1 MSKPFVSV
9 LTPTYNRRHFIP
21 QIIKCFLAQTYPRD
35 KMEWIVLDDGTD
47 KVGDL
52 FKDVPCVRY
61 IAVEGKMM
69 IGAKRNRLNAEAKGE
84 IMVCMDDDDYY
95 PPERVSHAV
104 IKLTGSPHQIAGSSE
119 LYMYYTTSGEIW
131 RVGPY
136 NPNHGTNGTLAY
148 KRPYAKKHKYD
159 ETVAYAEEKSFLDG
173 WKHSMVQLDS
183 IKVMLVIAHTSNTFG
198 KEGLRDRAL
207 ARRAELT
214 AKEERGEALTIEEKI
229 EKGLIV
235 KTAMKLN
242 NFIRSA
248 EMRAFYKL
256 PVSASLAPPAPP
268 IVLNV

>member
-52 FKDVPCVRY
+52 FKDVPCVKY
-61 IAVEGKMM
+61 IPVDGKMM
-69 IGAKRNRLNAEAKGE
+69 IGAKRNRLNLEAKGE

-104 IKLTGSPHQIAGSSE
+104 SKLVSCPHELAGSSE
-119 LYMYYTTSGEIW
+119 LYMYYTTNGEIW

-148 KRPYAKKHKYD
+148 KRSYAKTHKYD

-173 WKHSMVQLDS
+173 WKHRMVQLDS
-183 IKVMLVIAHTSNTFG
+183 MKVMLVIAHTSNTFG
-198 KEGLRDRAL
+198 KEGLRDRAR
-207 ARRAELT
+207 ARRAELI
-214 AKEERGEALTIEEKI
+214 AKEDRGEKLTMEENI

-235 KTAMKLN
+235 KTSMKLN
-242 NFIRSA
+242 NFIRDA
-248 EMRAFYKL
+248 ETRNFYKL
-256 PVSASLAPPAPP
+256 PVPAAPV
-268 IVLNV
+268 VLNV